1 MVDVLGNDTDPDGD
15 TLRVVD
21 VTAPSHGSATVA
33 AGGVRYAPSRDYHG
47 SDAFTYTVADPRG
60 LTAAATATLT
70 VWPVNDTPVPVGRI
84 PVQALEEG
92 GERVTLEIAPYFTD
106 IDGDVLTY
114 SAESSNPAAAVVAV
128 NGSTLTLSAVVTGT
142 ATVTVTATDPE
153 GLTATQVFAVA
164 VGDRLVRAVL
174 TDSLAALGR
183 GHL

>member
-1 MVDVLGNDTDPDGD
+1 MDGPNKTVEVTGDVSGGNGVSPPAPQMLKIMDDDGAP
-15 TLRVVD
+15 TVALVLAPARIGENGGVST
-21 VTAPSHGSATVA
+21 VTAALSGALGEPVTMTVSATAVSPAVA
-33 AGGVRYAPSRDYHG
+33 GDFELSANRE
-47 SDAFTYTVADPRG
+47 
-60 LTAAATATLT
+60 LT
-70 VWPVNDTPVPVGRI
+70 
-84 PVQALEEG
+84 
-92 GERVTLEIAPYFTD
+92 IAPYFTD